1 LISLAISMWGG
12 VTTMGEARAGGDR
25 AAGLLLK
32 ALDGLPAGERQTV
45 LQALLTG
52 SLGAVAGG
60 HGSLPLDEYF
70 VVPERQPGEFEKLSS
85 VSRMLP
91 VRLTPESHERLRRWS
106 TDHGFAMAVV
116 VRGLI
121 ERFLEE
127 RAA

>member
-1 LISLAISMWGG
+1 
-12 VTTMGEARAGGDR
+12 MGEARSEGDR
-25 AAGLLLK
+25 AARLLLK
-32 ALDGLPAGERQTV
+32 ALESLSPGERETV
-45 LQALLTG
+45 LRALLTG

-60 HGSLPLDEYF
+60 RASLPLDEYF
-70 VVPERQPGEFEKLSS
+70 VVPERQTGKFEKLSS

-91 VRLTPESHERLRRWS
+91 VRLTPEAHERLRRWS
-106 TDHGFAMAVV
+106 TEHGFAMAVV

>member
-1 LISLAISMWGG
+1 
-12 VTTMGEARAGGDR
+12 MGQAQADR

-32 ALDGLPAGERQTV
+32 ALDGLSPEERKTV
-45 LQALLTG
+45 LRALLTG
-52 SLGAVAGG
+52 SFGALGRR
-60 HGSLPLDEYF
+60 HSSPSPDEYF
-70 VVPERQPGEFEKLSS
+70 VLPERPLGQFEKMSS
-85 VSRMLP
+85 VSSMLP

-106 TDHGFAMAVV
+106 ADHGFAMAVV

>member
-1 LISLAISMWGG
+1 
-12 VTTMGEARAGGDR
+12 MGEARKSGDR

-32 ALDGLPAGERQTV
+32 ALDGLSPGERETV
-45 LQALLTG
+45 LRALLTG
-52 SLGAVAGG
+52 SLGAVTGG
-60 HGSLPLDEYF
+60 RASLPLDEYF
-70 VVPERQPGEFEKLSS
+70 VVPERQPGEFERLSS